1 MVNTDS
7 GEHEP
12 HKTPQERLYI
22 CMVPPITPHIRTII
36 GHHLRSLLWAPDL
49 SCGTEEQVEM
59 KINSPNSKR
68 SLDSDE
74 DRLEDKSLM
83 TAEVS

>member
-1 MVNTDS
+1 V
-7 GEHEP
+7 G
-12 HKTPQERLYI
+12 
-22 CMVPPITPHIRTII
+22 
-36 GHHLRSLLWAPDL
+36 ADL
-49 SCGTEEQVEM
+49 SCGTEERVEM